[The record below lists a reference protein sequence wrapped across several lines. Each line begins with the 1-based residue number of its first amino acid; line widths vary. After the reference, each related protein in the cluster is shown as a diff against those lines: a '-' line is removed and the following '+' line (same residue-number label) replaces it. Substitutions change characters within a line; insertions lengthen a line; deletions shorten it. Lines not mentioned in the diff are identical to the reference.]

1 MQNQP
6 KTKGPDPKEKELR
19 RLITAISDFKAVIA
33 ACRMLLE
40 LNVDPDAPY
49 FRIFAAGI
57 VVSYMRPFTR
67 ADGLGRLSAEY
78 AEFPQDRPDL
88 KVLHEDLK
96 KGRHWVFAHHS
107 AKDSP
112 SLLSPEKR
120 EAANQIIINFYDNG
134 VPSGY
139 RVNTIQWERDR
150 LHAIIDLCE
159 FQWHRIDPKAVEL
172 IRDLASDKLYRG
184 DQILGKTFP

>member
-1 MQNQP
+1 M
-6 KTKGPDPKEKELR
+6 R
-19 RLITAISDFKAVIA
+19 RLVTAISNFKAVIA

-49 FRIFAAGI
+49 FRISAAGI

-67 ADGLGRLSAEY
+67 ADGLGRLSADTQN
-78 AEFPQDRPDL
+78 FPQDRPDL
-88 KVLHEDLK
+88 KVSHELFK

-120 EAANQIIINFYDNG
+120 EAANEIIINFYNNG

-150 LHAIIDLCE
+150 LHAIIDLCANFSGTE
-159 FQWHRIDPKAVEL
+159 SIPEQLNSYVI
-172 IRDLASDKLYRG
+172 
-184 DQILGKTFP
+184 

>member
-19 RLITAISDFKAVIA
+19 RLVTAISDFNAVIA

-40 LNVDPDAPY
+40 LKVDPDAPY
-49 FRIFAAGI
+49 FRIFAAEI

-67 ADGLGRLSAEY
+67 ADGLGPLSAEY
-78 AEFPQDRPDL
+78 AKFPKDRPDM

-120 EAANQIIINFYDNG
+120 EAANEIIINFYDNG

-139 RVNTIQWERDR
+139 LVNTIQMGKGSASRDNR
-150 LHAIIDLCE
+150 SV
-159 FQWHRIDPKAVEL
+159 RISVAQN
-172 IRDLASDKLYRG
+172 RS
-184 DQILGKTFP
+184 QSS